1 MKNTFRLTAISLCI
15 ISCLPAFAE
24 SDNSNDDS
32 NIPSETVYT
41 LSNATAG
48 NEVLAFQRFKD
59 GHMEAAGHFATE
71 GKGTQPA
78 SGLGSQGAL
87 AFSDNKRYL
96 FTVNAGSNDIS
107 VFRIDDGQPVLVDR
121 AFDQG
126 VRPVSVTV
134 SHNLVYVVNSGD
146 DSIFGFE
153 FDPSTGKLKPLVD
166 SYRNLS
172 SVGVGPGEISFNKDA
187 DALVVTEK
195 ATNKITTFTLD
206 EQGIPLDNGHS
217 FPSAGQTPFGFSFG
231 KHGQFFVSE
240 AEGGTAGGATASA
253 YQLQED
259 GSATVING
267 AVAVGQT
274 AACWLI
280 TTPDGRLAFT
290 ADTPASAISSFA
302 IDKTG
307 HLSLLNSKA
316 ATENKPSDLAVAPDG
331 SVLYTLSGGD
341 HTVGVYAIQK
351 NGVLTKL
358 QSLHSLPIGVA
369 GLVVR

>member
-1 MKNTFRLTAISLCI
+1 M
-15 ISCLPAFAE
+15 SCLPAFAE

-32 NIPSETVYT
+32 NKPSETVYT
-41 LSNATAG
+41 LSNAAAG

-71 GKGTQPA
+71 GKGSQPA

-107 VFRIDDGQPVLVDR
+107 VFRIDDGRPVLVDR
-121 AFDQG
+121 ALDQG

-153 FDPSTGKLKPLVD
+153 FNPSTGKLKPLAD

-217 FPSAGQTPFGFSFG
+217 FPSAGHTPFGFSFG
-231 KHGQFFVSE
+231 KHGQFSYPKQRVE
-240 AEGGTAGGATASA
+240 QRVER
-253 YQLQED
+253 QLLL
-259 GSATVING
+259 INYKKM
-267 AVAVGQT
+267 VA
-274 AACWLI
+274 L
-280 TTPDGRLAFT
+280 R
-290 ADTPASAISSFA
+290 
-302 IDKTG
+302 
-307 HLSLLNSKA
+307 
-316 ATENKPSDLAVAPDG
+316 
-331 SVLYTLSGGD
+331 
-341 HTVGVYAIQK
+341 
-351 NGVLTKL
+351 
-358 QSLHSLPIGVA
+358 
-369 GLVVR
+369 